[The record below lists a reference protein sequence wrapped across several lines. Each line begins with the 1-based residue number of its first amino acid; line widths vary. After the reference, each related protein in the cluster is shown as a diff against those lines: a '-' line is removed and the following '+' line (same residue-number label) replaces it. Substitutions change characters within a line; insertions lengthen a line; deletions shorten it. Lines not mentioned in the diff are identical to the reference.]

1 LKLSNW
7 PLCVI
12 PITLILSGI
21 AIMILE
27 ILFYPISLPKV
38 ITSGNSPWIQLSGYI
53 FYMVFITSIIIVI
66 AGIRKIIR
74 CIELKF
80 NNYDGHPN
88 KQKKSSSSSL
98 FHPPISE
105 SDSSTPSNARKQTPT
120 ISVWK
125 IFFNMITDKKSAV
138 FFVPV
143 AVFYGLF
150 YAIITSTLIIHLEGG
165 ISHISGIEEFPSI
178 IMMQY
183 GPAGYTPAMS
193 IYLSDYIGI
202 LIIPINLITII
213 IISALVGLNAVSSAY
228 TLKSYRSEKKRKV
241 TADVMN
247 GPKNGTRF
255 LSMLGATTSLFAV
268 CPTCTSFYL
277 FNILAG
283 SLATTIASFTVTYYE
298 LFLSLSVPLLII
310 APFINAINIKK
321 MKMDIAG
328 QCKINKKK

>member
-1 LKLSNW
+1 M
-7 PLCVI
+7 
-12 PITLILSGI
+12 LSGI
-21 AIMILE
+21 ALMILE
-27 ILFYPISLPKV
+27 ILYYPISLPKV
-38 ITSGNSPWIQLSGYI
+38 ITSGNSPWIQLSSYI
-53 FYMVFITSIIIVI
+53 FYFIFITSIIIEI
-66 AGIRKIIR
+66 AGIRKLIR
-74 CIELKF
+74 CLELKF
-80 NNYDGHPN
+80 DNYDGYPN

-98 FHPPISE
+98 FSPPFSE
-105 SDSSTPSNARKQTPT
+105 SDSSKPSNLKKDSSDS
-120 ISVWK
+120 SVWK
-125 IFFNMITDKKSAV
+125 IFFNMITDKKSVV
-138 FFVPV
+138 FFIPV
-143 AVFYGLF
+143 VVFYGLF
-150 YAIITSTLIIHLEGG
+150 YAMITSTLIIHLEGG

-213 IISALVGLNAVSSAY
+213 IISALVGLNAVSSVH
-228 TLKSYRSEKKRKV
+228 TLKSYRSEKKRKE

-310 APFINAINIKK
+310 TPFINAINIKK